1 MPKAVIYARFSS
13 HNQREESIEQQVAE
27 CQAFAKA
34 NDLTVVDVYA
44 DAAVSGRS
52 DRRPQFQRL
61 RRDAAKKAF
70 EVVIAYKSSRIARNM
85 LNALTFE
92 VEMNKSGVTVL
103 YAKEEFG
110 NTAAGRF
117 ALRTMISVNQFY
129 SENLGEDIKRTQAD
143 NARQCKSNGPAPYG
157 YRSGVDGRFEIDES
171 AAAIVREIYTRTAAG
186 ESNVSIMRD
195 LNARHLKT
203 RLGHEWGK
211 NSFQGILGNERYLG
225 IYIFDGVR
233 VPGGMPRIIDD
244 KLFKEAMIAMSAKK
258 KKNPEADYQLTGKLY
273 CGECGEMMIGMS
285 GTGKSG
291 TVYNYYACS
300 GRRTGSGCKKA
311 SVGRDQTEIAVASAL
326 LAKIMD
332 DAVVDQIADEIMDFQ
347 QKHKN
352 NPEIKAL
359 EAAKADNKKAIDNI
373 LDAIE
378 AGIFTDTT
386 KDRLLALEAES
397 KEITERL
404 EELTMSQL
412 NVSRDQ
418 VVGYLKSYRGG
429 EVRDRKYRMK
439 LFQTFLVRAYVYDD
453 RLKIVFDPI
462 GEQTGEV
469 NLTLDEVDGESGD
482 GVRLMEDKGHH
493 ISATRTLYLIY
504 SVPFTAK

>member
-1 MPKAVIYARFSS
+1 
-13 HNQREESIEQQVAE
+13 
-27 CQAFAKA
+27 
-34 NDLTVVDVYA
+34 
-44 DAAVSGRS
+44 
-52 DRRPQFQRL
+52 
-61 RRDAAKKAF
+61 
-70 EVVIAYKSSRIARNM
+70 
-85 LNALTFE
+85 
-92 VEMNKSGVTVL
+92 
-103 YAKEEFG
+103 
-110 NTAAGRF
+110 
-117 ALRTMISVNQFY
+117 
-129 SENLGEDIKRTQAD
+129 
-143 NARQCKSNGPAPYG
+143 
-157 YRSGVDGRFEIDES
+157 
-171 AAAIVREIYTRTAAG
+171 
-186 ESNVSIMRD
+186 
-195 LNARHLKT
+195 
-203 RLGHEWGK
+203 
-211 NSFQGILGNERYLG
+211 
-225 IYIFDGVR
+225 
-233 VPGGMPRIIDD
+233 
-244 KLFKEAMIAMSAKK
+244 
-258 KKNPEADYQLTGKLY
+258 
-273 CGECGEMMIGMS
+273 MMIGMS

-332 DAVVDQIADEIMDFQ
+332 DAVVDQIADEIIDFQ

-373 LDAIE
+373 MNAIE

-404 EELTMSQL
+404 EELTASQL

-429 EVRDRKYRMK
+429 EVKDRKYRMK

-482 GVRLMEDKGHH
+482 GVRLMEDVGHQN
-493 ISATRTLYLIY
+493 SGCFA
-504 SVPFTAK
+504 SGVF